1 MKKIIINTVF
11 FALLGVFL
19 LGQVAAANAQ
29 EPRNILSI
37 SPFIFNLRLSP
48 GETYER
54 TMTVQNILNVP
65 LPIKLSVEDFLVQDE
80 DGGYNFTKND
90 SSSVIS
96 WITLDETD
104 FILEPKEKQE
114 IRITIQIPTK
124 IPFGGYQGIIFV
136 QPILPNQE
144 QYSTLLNAK
153 VGALVLANIGS
164 QAYQIHP
171 ARILTFD
178 MPFVL
183 FSKENIPLTFR
194 VQNNSLYHFSAKPLL
209 SFDPLFGEI
218 QSYPL
223 LEQFL
228 FPGKV
233 RRWTESMNLEDLRPG
248 VYLTKLQISVGNG
261 VQISSQKYMVYVT
274 KWLGISL
281 GAIIMMVILVI
292 TIMKKPKQITKFLR
306 ILVRGR

>member
-1 MKKIIINTVF
+1 MKKVISNIVF
-11 FALLGVFL
+11 FILFGVFVL
-19 LGQVAAANAQ
+19 SAKTSFAK
-29 EPRNILSI
+29 EPRNVLSI

-48 GETYER
+48 GETYEK
-54 TMTVQNILNVP
+54 TMTVENILEVP
-65 LPIKLSVEDFLVQDE
+65 LPIKLSVEDFLIQDE
-80 DGGYNFTKND
+80 DGGYHFTKNK

-96 WITLDETD
+96 WITLEETD

-114 IRITIQIPTK
+114 IHLTIQTPSK

-136 QPILPNQE
+136 QPILPNQQ

-153 VGALVLANIGS
+153 IGALVLANIGS

-178 MPFVL
+178 MPL
-183 FSKENIPLTFR
+183 LTFSNENIPTTFR

-209 SFDPLFGEI
+209 SFDPLFGEV
-218 QSYPL
+218 QSHPL

-248 VYLTKLQISVGNG
+248 VYLTKLHISVGNG
-261 VQISSQKYMVYVT
+261 VQISSKKYMIYIP
-274 KWLGISL
+274 KLLGISL
-281 GAIIMMVILVI
+281 GAIIIMISLKMI
-292 TIMKKPKQITKFLR
+292 IMKKPKQIAKFIR
-306 ILVRGR
+306 ILLKGR

>member
-1 MKKIIINTVF
+1 MKKVISIIAIF
-11 FALLGVFL
+11 SLFGVFVL
-19 LGQVAAANAQ
+19 SAKTSFAKESRNVLG
-29 EPRNILSI
+29 I

-48 GETYER
+48 GETYEK
-54 TMTVQNILNVP
+54 TMTVENILDVP
-65 LPIKLSVEDFLVQDE
+65 LPIKLSVEDFLIQDE
-80 DGGYNFTKND
+80 DGGYHFTKNE
-90 SSSVIS
+90 SSSVLS
-96 WITLDETD
+96 WISLEETD

-114 IRITIQIPTK
+114 IQVTIQTPSK

-136 QPILPNQE
+136 QPILPNQQ

-178 MPFVL
+178 MPLVT
-183 FSKENIPLTFR
+183 FSNENLPISFR

-209 SFDPLFGEI
+209 SFDPLFGEV
-218 QSYPL
+218 QSHPL

-233 RRWTESMNLEDLRPG
+233 RRWTELMHLEEIRPG
-248 VYLTKLQISVGNG
+248 VYLTKLHISVGNG
-261 VQISSQKYMVYVT
+261 VQISSQKYVVYIP
-274 KWLGISL
+274 KWLGITL
-281 GAIIMMVILVI
+281 GAVVIIILLKI
-292 TIMKKPKQITKFLR
+292 IIKKKPKQIAKFIR
-306 ILVRGR
+306 ILIKGR